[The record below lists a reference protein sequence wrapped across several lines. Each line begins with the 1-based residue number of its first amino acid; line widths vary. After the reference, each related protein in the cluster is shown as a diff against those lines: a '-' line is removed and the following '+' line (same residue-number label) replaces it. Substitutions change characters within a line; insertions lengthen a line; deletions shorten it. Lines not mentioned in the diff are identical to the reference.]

1 VEVRQQGLAVLPVEV
16 VAGFCVG
23 QADSGDF
30 QELSTALFA
39 EVVADLQERR
49 DLAGEDDFGVEEG
62 VGGVAH
68 AYDLSVSATLR
79 RVPVGDSRS
88 RPGLA
93 PRSRELARP
102 DTCA

>member
-1 VEVRQQGLAVLPVEV
+1 MRQQGLAVLPVEV
-16 VAGFCVG
+16 IAVLCVN

-30 QELSTALFA
+30 QELFA

-49 DLAGEDDFGVEEG
+49 DLAGEDDFGVVEG

-68 AYDLSVSATLR
+68 AYDLSVSATFR

-93 PRSRELARP
+93 P
-102 DTCA
+102 